1 MRGVLL
7 FNRDGTIY
15 AGQVHTMLNGEVH
28 TGATHNATSRRLFYY
43 HELPPERKIRALES
57 MIERH
62 DTPDRTKTS
71 LND

>member
-15 AGQVHTMLNGEVH
+15 AGQVHTIPNGEVQ
-28 TGATHNATSRRLFYY
+28 TGATHTASSRRLFYY

-62 DTPDRTKTS
+62 DTPGRTKQS
-71 LND
+71 LNS